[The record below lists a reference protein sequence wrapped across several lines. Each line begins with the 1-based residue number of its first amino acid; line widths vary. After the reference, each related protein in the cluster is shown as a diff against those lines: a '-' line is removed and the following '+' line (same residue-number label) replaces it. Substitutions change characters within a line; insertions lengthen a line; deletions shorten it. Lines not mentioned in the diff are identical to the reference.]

1 MNDTPRLKLIEI
13 VARYGKTVTDDPR
26 QLQGLLLDHCGECR
40 REIRALMDAV
50 NEGIP
55 RDLSTASGAMPPA
68 VLIANLTRRLL
79 DKLPLAED
87 MARWAVET
95 WAIAFGVI
103 ALPSNPSSAE
113 TQPPLTNPAQPRA
126 APVVVPQSTPVI
138 QPPLKASIAPIPIQQ
153 PIPLPRASLPS
164 SSPAQVCACCQT
176 PIPAGALFCLSCA
189 SAIAPKTCFHCG
201 FGQVPDAAKCCPKCG
216 KLV

>member
-13 VARYGKTVTDDPR
+13 IARYGKTVIDNPR
-26 QLQGLLLDHCGECR
+26 QLHGLLLDHCGDYR

-55 RDLSTASGAMPPA
+55 RDLSAASGAMPPA

-87 MARWAVET
+87 MACWAVET
-95 WAIAFGVI
+95 WAIAFGII
-103 ALPSNPSSAE
+103 ALPSNSNPSGM
-113 TQPPLTNPAQPRA
+113 QPPLTNLSQPRT
-126 APVVVPQSTPVI
+126 APVVAPQSTPVI
-138 QPPLKASIAPIPIQQ
+138 QPSLKASMAPIPVHQ
-153 PIPLPRASLPS
+153 PIPLPVASPLS

-176 PIPAGALFCLSCA
+176 TIAVDTLFCPSCA

-201 FGQVPDAAKCCPKCG
+201 FGQVPEAARCCPKCG
-216 KLV
+216 KPV